1 MIHSLSHPPEFAQ
14 FGRPSLLKVLGTIIL
29 AHFDSRLFPATFA
42 ILSLLRQPLCIQV
55 TALCIHDVIVLFT
68 MKLRGSL
75 LVIVCCFVIEFCNFT
90 RKEYLVFLSGDSLY
104 AISFLTIVSLLFLL
118 YPLMGH
124 LTDVK
129 LLIIYHNPNI
139 VLSLFQSLAAAPPP
153 ALPPSTSP
161 PPASDDKLDNQS
173 KQLVNPR
180 RMREG
185 YGTCFVIR
193 SFVHSFIRSVHR
205 AAETIAHF

>member
-161 PPASDDKLDNQS
+161 PPASDANIQVSIIKSSED
-173 KQLVNPR
+173 
-180 RMREG
+180 
-185 YGTCFVIR
+185 
-193 SFVHSFIRSVHR
+193 
-205 AAETIAHF
+205 